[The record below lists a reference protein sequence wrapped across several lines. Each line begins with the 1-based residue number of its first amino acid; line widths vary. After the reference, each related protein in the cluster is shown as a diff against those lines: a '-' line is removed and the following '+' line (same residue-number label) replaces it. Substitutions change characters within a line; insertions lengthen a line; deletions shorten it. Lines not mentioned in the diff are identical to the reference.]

1 MDANRTSSA
10 PLGATA
16 VDPRQENRVHLAV
29 PVKVFPD
36 IKSVESHSCC
46 TYELSMTGARVAATP
61 GIREEGQVIF
71 LQRHNRRARYKVV
84 WIGKSDTAQ
93 AGQMGVISLE
103 PANVIWENEIKTRI
117 LRG

>member
-1 MDANRTSSA
+1 MDAHRPTSA
-10 PLGATA
+10 PKGATA

-29 PVKVFPD
+29 SVKVFPD
-36 IKSVESHSCC
+36 IKSTESYSCC

-61 GIREEGQVIF
+61 GIREVGQTIY
-71 LQRHNRRARYKVV
+71 LQRQNRRARYQVV
-84 WIGKSDTAQ
+84 WVGKPETAQ